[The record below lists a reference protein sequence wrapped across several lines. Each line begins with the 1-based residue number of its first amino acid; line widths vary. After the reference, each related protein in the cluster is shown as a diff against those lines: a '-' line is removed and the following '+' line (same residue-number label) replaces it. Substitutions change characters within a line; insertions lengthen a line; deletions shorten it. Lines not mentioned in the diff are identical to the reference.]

1 MAEVKRDEFDEER
14 ERREYRRRRRIRNQ
28 VIAYVFAVLILA
40 ALVVGAVIG
49 IRRLVAFV
57 NDKKQEKE
65 LQEQMSRGDPFKDV
79 SCSCADSL
87 SLMDMSVCFSCT
99 TPTCVYT
106 PGV

>member
-65 LQEQMSRGDPFKDV
+65 LQEQMEECRILRKTREWWKRLSARRR
-79 SCSCADSL
+79 SL
-87 SLMDMSVCFSCT
+87 WRKKRIIWTRL
-99 TPTCVYT
+99 
-106 PGV
+106 